1 MKIESARYEGGELIL
16 KVPALDGRKFAYG
29 FKPGEYEIKKARN
42 KRSDDANAYAWVLL
56 NRLAEATR
64 IPADEIYRETIR
76 KIGGVSD
83 IVCVPDK
90 AVKKLCESWGKG
102 HIGWQTETDKSKI
115 PGCTNVILYYGS
127 STYDTAQMSRLIDSI
142 VEDCR
147 ALDVETRPEEEIQ
160 ALLKQWECK
169 NEP

>member
-127 STYDTAQMSRLIDSI
+127 STYDTAQMSRLINCLSRTVGRWI
-142 VEDCR
+142 
-147 ALDVETRPEEEIQ
+147 LKPRPEEGK
-160 ALLKQWECK
+160 LTLCWKRWEGK
-169 NEP
+169 